1 MLSHPLPLDSN
12 SSQVYHSYM
21 NKILPDAKKPVKLDQ
36 SELVTSLV
44 HAGKV
49 TEERLGEA
57 LAATGLSV
65 AKWAAISQLERAGVP
80 LALSQLAERLACVR
94 SNATQLVDRLEAEGL
109 VRRAPAPDDRRSIRA
124 ELTPEGYRR
133 YQAAHEAV
141 KKFAREQLG
150 RYTPKEQALLIELL
164 GRLDSSGA

>member
-1 MLSHPLPLDSN
+1 
-12 SSQVYHSYM
+12 M

-133 YQAAHEAV
+133 YQAGHEAV